1 MASASARGH
10 SSAHEALRS
19 TSRTVHHYHY
29 MLALAGY
36 ARQRAVSRKLESV
49 EEPPLAEA
57 DGAAILNVSD
67 NQQGTQAAVAG

>member
-1 MASASARGH
+1 
-10 SSAHEALRS
+10 
-19 TSRTVHHYHY
+19 